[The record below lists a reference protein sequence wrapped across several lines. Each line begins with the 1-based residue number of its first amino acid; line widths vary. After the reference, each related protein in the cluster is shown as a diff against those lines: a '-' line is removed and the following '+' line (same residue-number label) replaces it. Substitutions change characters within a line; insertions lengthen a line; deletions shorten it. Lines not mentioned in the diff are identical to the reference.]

1 MKNKDPDG
9 LWAQVAE
16 GGLSVPA
23 QWAASHGGAERMFA
37 SMGKK
42 NPMPVHK
49 LKALPKQDNYT
60 DCGLFLLAY
69 LQFFAFSLPEPDQD
83 LHTLMERA
91 HNCGYAAADCLI
103 DGKPLAY
110 SLTSHPASLPAENEF
125 ATALRHM

>member
-1 MKNKDPDG
+1 MSRE
-9 LWAQVAE
+9 LWVQVAE
-16 GGLSVPA
+16 GGSSVPA
-23 QWAASHGGAERMFA
+23 QWAASHGGAERVFA
-37 SMGKK
+37 SVGKK

-91 HNCGYAAADCLI
+91 HNNSCPAADRFL
-103 DGKPLAY
+103 DGKPITCSAQVSFCVLSA
-110 SLTSHPASLPAENEF
+110 
-125 ATALRHM
+125 